1 MGFIN
6 RLDGFDPSNSR
17 LLNAVRPD
25 SNRPQQDVNQG
36 DTAILKKAFDK
47 AEQEKNAL
55 LELKMTSIE
64 QKKLPLA
71 LRTRMRVDR
80 DSGDI
85 VAQILDENGNVVKQI
100 PPEVMQKLAERFQ
113 ELQGLLLDEQA

>member
-6 RLDGFDPSNSR
+6 RLDGFDPSSSR
-17 LLNAVRPD
+17 LLNAVRSD

-36 DTAILKKAFDK
+36 DTAILKAFEK
-47 AEQEKNAL
+47 AEHDKDVL
-55 LELKMTSIE
+55 LELKMTSVE

-80 DSGDI
+80 ESGDI
-85 VAQILDENGNVVKQI
+85 VAQILDEKGNIIKQI